1 MTDYAARAGEILRK
15 VREARPVVHNVTNYV
30 VMNSTANVLLAM
42 GASPIMS
49 HAPEELEELI
59 RIAGVC
65 VINIGTLSTGW
76 VPSMTRAAELCSQI
90 GKPYVLDPVGAGAT
104 QLRTETAA
112 EIIRWAV
119 PAAIR
124 GNASEILALS
134 EKGGATRGVDSVHAV
149 HDAIDAANELAR
161 LHGTVVAATGV
172 QDFVT
177 NGDMGLVVTGGHQL
191 MEYVTGT
198 GCAASVVTA
207 AFIAVD
213 DDPLVASASGLAY
226 FGLAGEKAAGAAH
239 APGSFWVKLLDALY
253 EITPEELAQKAR
265 IKTA

>member
-1 MTDYAARAGEILRK
+1 
-15 VREARPVVHNVTNYV
+15 
-30 VMNSTANVLLAM
+30 
-42 GASPIMS
+42 MS

-59 RIAGVC
+59 RLAGVV

-76 VPSMTRAAELCSQI
+76 VPSMTRAAELCSII

-134 EKGGATRGVDSVHAV
+134 AEGGTTRGVDAMHAV
-149 HDAIDAANELAR
+149 HDAIDAAKNLAR

-177 NGDMGLVVTGGHQL
+177 NGDDALIITGGHQL

-213 DDPLVASASGLAY
+213 EDPLVATAAGLAY
-226 FGLAGEKAAGAAH
+226 FGLAGEKAAVGAH

-253 EITPEELAQKAR
+253 EITPEELAAHAR
-265 IKTA
+265 IENA

>member
-1 MTDYAARAGEILRK
+1 MPDYAARAGEILRK
-15 VREARPVVHNVTNYV
+15 VRSDRPVVHNVTNYV

-42 GASPIMS
+42 GASPIMA

-59 RIAGVC
+59 RIAGSV
-65 VINIGTLSTGW
+65 VINIGTLSAGW
-76 VPSMTRAAELCSQI
+76 VPSMTRAAELCSI
-90 GKPYVLDPVGAGAT
+90 ARKPYVLDPVGAGAT

-134 EKGGATRGVDSVHAV
+134 AEGGTTRGVDSVHAV
-149 HDAIDAANELAR
+149 DAAIDAAKELA
-161 LHGTVVAATGV
+161 LTHGTVVAATGV
-172 QDFVT
+172 RDYVT
-177 NGDMGLVVTGGHQL
+177 NGEEALIVTGGHQL

-207 AFIAVD
+207 AFIAVEP
-213 DDPLVASASGLAY
+213 DPLIASAAGLAY
-226 FGLAGEKAAGAAH
+226 FGLAGEKAAAAAQ

-253 EITPEELAQKAR
+253 EITPEELAERAR
-265 IKTA
+265 IANA